1 MLPLPRENAAV
12 RVAKALGD
20 PTRFRLLETIA
31 ACEESTC
38 HDLTAQVR
46 LAQATVSHH
55 LKVLSDAGLVSA
67 RAEGPFHYY
76 RVHREAVA
84 VHCATLAEA
93 FAGPRRRTQAGRA
106 R

>member
-20 PTRFRLLETIA
+20 PTRFRLLEVIA
-31 ACEESTC
+31 AREESSC
-38 HDLTAQVR
+38 HELTAHVR

-76 RVHREAVA
+76 RLHHDAVA
-84 VHCATLAEA
+84 VHCAALSEA
-93 FAGPRRRTQAGRA
+93 FAGQRRRTRAGRA